1 VDVSRHGPDVVRPL
15 LAGALWLGVGLAK
28 MTALVWLIDE
38 RWQPAL
44 LALLLAWSLA
54 AFALWLRGWART

>member
-1 VDVSRHGPDVVRPL
+1 MRPL

-54 AFALWLRGWART
+54 AFALWLRGLART